1 MSQKIST
8 ISRRQF
14 LKLSATAGATAL
26 LASCASKP
34 AAPAEDTAALLATG
48 EAIPM
53 DKLTTLAQG
62 EGELTVIALPHDWAN
77 WGEIIDTFK
86 KKYNLKMNELLPDGG
101 SADELEAIRANKG
114 NKGPQNPDI
123 VDVGISYAD
132 TGKKEGLFAKYKPSI
147 WNSIPD
153 GLKDPDGFWWVEYF
167 GVLAFQVN
175 KAVIKNMPEKFEDL
189 LKPEY
194 KNQVAIGDPTK
205 GNESV
210 MGVWASG
217 MERTGGKIE
226 GAAEAGV
233 AFWAEMKKAGNLIP
247 VSMSA
252 GTMAKGETPL
262 GTRWDYLALA
272 DRDTLKGNP
281 EVEVIIPKTIALG
294 GPYAGAINAT
304 GPHPFAVRLW
314 AEYYMSDEGQ
324 LGFLKGYAHP
334 ARYLDM
340 VKRNVIP
347 AEMSKKLPP
356 AEYYEKAIFPTLDQI
371 VAAKKYIS
379 ENWRQKVLG
388 E

>member
-1 MSQKIST
+1 MSQKTSSIT
-8 ISRRQF
+8 RRQF
-14 LKLSATAGATAL
+14 LKLSATAGATAFL
-26 LASCASKP
+26 VACGSKP
-34 AAPAEDTAALLATG
+34 AAPNVDTAALLATG

-53 DKLTTLAQG
+53 DVLQQMATT

-77 WGEIIDTFK
+77 WGEIIENFK
-86 KKYNLKMNELLPDGG
+86 KKYNLKMNELFPDAG

-123 VDVGISYAD
+123 VDVGISYAA
-132 TGKKEGLFAKYKPSI
+132 TGKNEGLFSKYKLST
-147 WNSIPD
+147 WSSIPD
-153 GLKDPDGFWWVEYF
+153 KLKDPDGFWWAEYY
-167 GVLAFQVN
+167 GVLAFEAN
-175 KAVIKNMPEKFEDL
+175 LSIIKNIPETFADL

-194 KNQVAIGDPTK
+194 KNMVSIGDPTK

-226 GAAEAGV
+226 GAAEAGIE
-233 AFWAEMKKAGNLIP
+233 FWAEMNKIGNMVP

-252 GTMAKGETPL
+252 GTLAKGETPL

-281 EVEVIIPKTIALG
+281 EVSVTIPKTISLG

-340 VKRNVIP
+340 VKRNVVP
-347 AEMSKKLPP
+347 EELSKKLPP
-356 AEYYEKAIFPTLDQI
+356 ASYYENAVFPTLEET